1 MIGAGSDCPLRWRH
15 LNWEVS
21 SVPHPVSLQS
31 QGCPA
36 LGSSLLSFPA
46 LVFFQPRAEAAGL
59 EGTGLEGEAQ
69 QRTLPWN
76 QVSTLPFLM
85 DSKGKS
91 GLEGGPRN
99 SPVLAGQS

>member
-1 MIGAGSDCPLRWRH
+1 MGAGSDCPLRWRH
-15 LNWEVS
+15 LNCEMS
-21 SVPHPVSLQS
+21 SVPYPVFLQS
-31 QGCPA
+31 QSCPA
-36 LGSSLLSFPA
+36 LGSSLLSLPTLIFS
-46 LVFFQPRAEAAGL
+46 QPRAEAAGL

-91 GLEGGPRN
+91 GLSVIVP
-99 SPVLAGQS
+99 SLCPQ